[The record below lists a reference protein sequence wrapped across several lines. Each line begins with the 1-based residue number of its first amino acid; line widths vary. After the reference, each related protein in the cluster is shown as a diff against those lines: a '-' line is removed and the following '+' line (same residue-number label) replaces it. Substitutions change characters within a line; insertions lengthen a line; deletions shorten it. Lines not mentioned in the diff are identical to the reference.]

1 MYLGI
6 DFSGGAAPWRAR
18 CLRPSVWIAQLA
30 DDAEGALR
38 LADVRPVQE
47 LAGEGAPFDRLVAL
61 LRAGAFVAAGI
72 DAPFSIPAG
81 HLDEG
86 GHAALLTRVAALP
99 PADDR
104 PFPGGA
110 ALVDLASAVA
120 PLRQAKP
127 LRATERQWAGR
138 GINTRSTLWNGPRGG
153 APFTAAC
160 LTLLA
165 RAGRPVWPWQQGPG
179 MVVEAFPA
187 AQLWAWGLPHRGYA
201 KPEQRAMR
209 ETIVAGL
216 AQRLR
221 LDAAHRHLLLDQPD
235 ALDAVLAAFGAVAAA
250 AAPAGDHPADG
261 WIAVLEEGDA
271 PATPTNMLT
280 LPATAGGDELFED
293 LLRRPGIRIERI
305 VSRGHTTPA
314 DTPYVQDWDEWVL
327 VVQGEACLLLGLS
340 DERRL
345 VAGDHLLIPAG
356 TPHLVTYTADP
367 TIWLAIHFDPA

>member
-18 CLRPSVWIAQLA
+18 CSRPSVWIAQLE
-30 DDAEGALR
+30 DAEGAPR
-38 LADVRPVQE
+38 LADVRPVQA

-61 LRAGAFVAAGI
+61 LQAGAFVAAGI
-72 DAPFSIPAG
+72 DAPCSIPVE
-81 HLDEG
+81 HLGEG
-86 GHAALLTRVAALP
+86 GHAGLLARVAALP
-99 PADDR
+99 PAADR

-127 LRATERQWAGR
+127 LRATERLWAGR
-138 GINTRSTLWNGPRGG
+138 GINTRSTLWNGPRPG

-165 RAGRPVWPWQQGPG
+165 QAGRPVWPWRYGPG
-179 MVVEAFPA
+179 VVVEAFPA
-187 AQLWAWGLPHRGYA
+187 AQLWTWGLPHRGYA
-201 KPEQRAMR
+201 RPEQRDAR
-209 ETIVAGL
+209 AVIVAGL

-221 LDAAHRHLLLDQPD
+221 VDAAQRELLLDQPD
-235 ALDAVLAAFGAVAAA
+235 ALDAVLAAFGAIAAA
-250 AAPAGDHPADG
+250 AAPMDDHPADG
-261 WIAVLEEGDA
+261 WIAVMEE
-271 PATPTNMLT
+271 PAMSTNMLT
-280 LPATAGGDELFED
+280 LPATAGEDELFED

-305 VSRGHTTPA
+305 VSHGHTTPPDA
-314 DTPYVQDWDEWVL
+314 PYVQDWDEWVL
-327 VVQGEACLLLGLS
+327 VVQGEAGLLLGG

-345 VAGDHLLIPAG
+345 VAGDHLMIPAG

-367 TIWLAIHFDPA
+367 TIWLAIHFDPV